1 MVWAAK
7 FSFGLESKIE
17 LMCTHRSLVI
27 VCALAVM
34 ALPATCAKR
43 GVTAEDYFAFQSASD
58 PRLSPDGKLVAFVV
72 TTVDQARNRRDS
84 SIWVVASD
92 GQSAPRRLTAE
103 GLNST
108 SPRWSPDGSR
118 LAFLSSRALQ
128 PPATTAPATAAA
140 APAAPAETPHPQI
153 CILPMSGGEAQVLT
167 RLKNGASALEWSPDG
182 KRLVAVSQ
190 TGPNDAVAPAAR
202 PSDVRHYSH
211 ILYNFNDTGW
221 YDDKRSHIFVIDAST
236 GAAKQITKGDE
247 WNDTDPQWSPDS
259 TRIAFVSDRTG
270 HEYDDGRA
278 KNIWVIPAEGGDLV
292 RISDHEFGDAQP
304 RWSPDGSEIA
314 FTGEAERRLFPK
326 LYIASS
332 AGGAKPRL
340 AADDIDLIPNALRWG
355 PGARELSFEAGVKGT
370 VHLFRVDLAARKTV
384 QITKGERAVR
394 AVDASL
400 KSGAMAYLAND
411 FQHLDDVYVSALD
424 GSAERPLTHL
434 NAALWSDLELAQ
446 VERLPYQSSD
456 GWDIDGFLV
465 KPVGWQPG
473 KKYPLVLSIHGGP
486 AGQYGVDWF
495 HEFQVYA
502 ARGWA
507 VFFCNPRGSTGYGQ
521 RFERGIVNNW
531 GGMDYQ
537 DVMAGVD
544 AAIRKNPWIDTE
556 RLGVTGGSYGGYLTN
571 WILGHTTRFKAAVT
585 LRSVSN
591 FISDD
596 GTRDG
601 AYGHQDDFKGFLFD
615 HFDQYWEASPLK
627 YAKNVKTPTLILHSD
642 NDFRVPIEQGEQWF
656 RALKHY
662 GVNAELVIFPRE
674 NHNLT
679 RTGEPKHLVESLNWQ
694 CYWFDRFLNGNS
706 AARPP
711 DAF

>member
-1 MVWAAK
+1 MRRH
-7 FSFGLESKIE
+7 
-17 LMCTHRSLVI
+17 CTLFI
-27 VCALAVM
+27 ACAFAVV
-34 ALPATCAKR
+34 ALPGAAAKR

-58 PRLSPDGKLVAFVV
+58 PHVSPDGKLVAFVV
-72 TTVDQARNRRDS
+72 TTVDKARNRRDS
-84 SIWVVASD
+84 SIWVVSTD

-103 GLNST
+103 GVNSS

-118 LAFLSSRALQ
+118 LAFLSSRAVQ
-128 PPATTAPATAAA
+128 PPASATPAPGT
-140 APAAPAETPHPQI
+140 APAAPPAPPEAAHPQI
-153 CILPMSGGEAQVLT
+153 YILPMAGGEAQVLT
-167 RLKNGASALEWSPDG
+167 HLKNGASAPQWSPDG
-182 KRLVAVSQ
+182 KRLVALSR
-190 TGPNDAVAPAAR
+190 TGPSDTVPAAR
-202 PSDVRHYSH
+202 QSDVRHYSH

-221 YDDKRSHIFVIDAST
+221 FDDKRSHIFVIDAST
-236 GAAKQITKGDE
+236 GAAEQITSGDD

-270 HEYDDGRA
+270 HEYDDGHA
-278 KNIWVIPAEGGDLV
+278 KNIWVIPAGGGALV
-292 RISDHEFGDAQP
+292 RISDHEFGDALP

-326 LYIASS
+326 LYLASS
-332 AGGAKPRL
+332 TGGAKPRL
-340 AADDIDLIPNALRWG
+340 AADDLDLIPGALRWG
-355 PGARELSFEAGVKGT
+355 PGPRELSFETGVKGT
-370 VHLFRVDLAARKTV
+370 QHLFRVDLDTRKAV
-384 QITKGERAVR
+384 QVTTGERAVR
-394 AVDASL
+394 AADANL
-400 KSGAMAYLAND
+400 KSGAIAYLADD

-424 GSAERPLTHL
+424 GSAERQLTHL
-434 NAALWSDLELAQ
+434 NAALWSDLELAA
-446 VERLPYQSSD
+446 VERLPYKSSD

-465 KPVGWQPG
+465 KPIGWQPG

-486 AGQYGVDWF
+486 AGQYGVDWY

-502 ARGWA
+502 GRGWA

-521 RFERGIVNNW
+521 KFESGIVNNW
-531 GGMDYQ
+531 GGMDYR

-544 AAIRKNPWIDTE
+544 AAIHQNPWIDTGK
-556 RLGVTGGSYGGYLTN
+556 LGVTGGSYGGYLTN

-585 LRSVSN
+585 LRGISN

-601 AYGHQDDFKGFLFD
+601 AYGHEDDFKGFLFD
-615 HFDQYWEASPLK
+615 NFDQYWAASPLK
-627 YAKNVKTPTLILHSD
+627 YARNVKTPTLILHSD
-642 NDFRVPIEQGEQWF
+642 NDYRVPIEQGEQWF

-662 GVNAELVIFPRE
+662 GVSAELVIFPRE

-679 RTGEPKHLVESLNWQ
+679 RTGEPTHLVESLNWQ

>member
-1 MVWAAK
+1 
-7 FSFGLESKIE
+7 
-17 LMCTHRSLVI
+17 
-27 VCALAVM
+27 LAVI
-34 ALPATCAKR
+34 ALSTAFAGR
-43 GVTAEDYFAFQSASD
+43 GVTPEDYFAFQSATD
-58 PRLSPDGKLVAFVV
+58 PRLSPDGKLVAYVV
-72 TTVDQARNRRDS
+72 TTVDKAHNRRDS
-84 SIWVVASD
+84 SIWVVSTD

-103 GLNST
+103 GVNSN

-118 LAFLSSRALQ
+118 LAFLSSRPVQ
-128 PPATTAPATAAA
+128 PPAATTPATSG
-140 APAAPAETPHPQI
+140 APAAPPEAPRPQI

-167 RLKNGASALEWSPDG
+167 HLKNGASAIEWSPDG
-182 KRLVAVSQ
+182 KRLVALSR
-190 TGPNDAVAPAAR
+190 TGPSDAVAPAAR

-221 YDDKRSHIFVIDAST
+221 FDDKRSHIFVVDAST
-236 GAAKQITKGDE
+236 GAADQITSGDD
-247 WNDTDPQWSPDS
+247 WNDTDPRWSPDS

-270 HEYDDGRA
+270 HEFDDGHTR
-278 KNIWVIPAEGGDLV
+278 NIWVIPAAGGALV
-292 RISDHEFGDAQP
+292 HISDHEFGDVQP

-314 FTGEAERRLFPK
+314 FGGAAEKRVFPK
-326 LYIASS
+326 LYVASS
-332 AGGAKPRL
+332 SGGVKPRL
-340 AADDIDLIPNALRWG
+340 AADDLDLIPGALRWG
-355 PGARELSFEAGVKGT
+355 PGPRELSFEADIKGT
-370 VHLFRVDLAARKTV
+370 VHQFRVDLAVRKAV
-384 QITKGERAVR
+384 QVTKGERAVR
-394 AVDASL
+394 AADANL
-400 KSGAMAYLAND
+400 KAGTMVFLAND

-424 GSAERPLTHL
+424 GSGERQLTHL
-434 NAALWSDLELAQ
+434 NATLWNDLQLAT
-446 VERLPYQSSD
+446 VERLPYKSSD

-465 KPVGWQPG
+465 KPLGWQSG
-473 KKYPLVLSIHGGP
+473 KKYPMVLSIHGGP
-486 AGQYGVDWF
+486 AGQYGVEWY

-521 RFERGIVNNW
+521 KFEHGIVNNW

-537 DVMAGVD
+537 DVMAGLD
-544 AAIRKNPWIDTE
+544 AAIRENSWIDTE

-585 LRSVSN
+585 LRSLSN

-601 AYGHQDDFKGFLFD
+601 AYGHQDDFKGLLFD

-662 GVNAELVIFPRE
+662 GVTAELVIFPRE